1 MPRSTP
7 TLRNLTIIGAAEEGV
22 GMTLRRGTSA
32 DINGLILSGFGKACL
47 DVDDDA
53 TYGATGLSITNS
65 VLACATNFAVDDE
78 EPSDASLEA
87 GFLSGDGNVAS
98 SPLRFSGFTASGD
111 LPTAGC
117 LAGGDWT
124 TGWTTAAMN

>member
-1 MPRSTP
+1 VHR
-7 TLRNLTIIGAAEEGV
+7 RDRGAFDAHHCVEPLALLAEPV
-22 GMTLRRGTSA
+22 AR
-32 DINGLILSGFGKACL
+32 ILIAY
-47 DVDDDA
+47 VA
-53 TYGATGLSITNS
+53 PARER
-65 VLACATNFAVDDE
+65 NFAVDDE

-87 GFLSGDGNVAS
+87 GFLSGDGNVAT

-124 TGWTTAAMN
+124 TGWTTAEMN